1 MPADLSGRNVLLADD
16 DPEILA
22 TLRAAFEASGAK
34 VTTVNDG
41 NKALDFAKRL
51 QPDLL
56 VLDMM
61 MPRRSGFLVMES
73 LKPDKQAGTKPSVI
87 MITANEGKRHELYAK
102 HLGVDDYIS
111 KPFSVERLLESACKL
126 LGGVYTDPDEAVGL
140 TGTPKPR

>member
-1 MPADLSGRNVLLADD
+1 MPADLNGKNVLVADD

-41 NKALDFAKRL
+41 NKALDFAKRIN
-51 QPDLL
+51 PDLL
-56 VLDMM
+56 ILDMM
-61 MPRRSGFLVMES
+61 MPRRSGFLVLET
-73 LKPDKQAGTKPSVI
+73 LKPEKQSGVKPFVI

-111 KPFSVERLLESACKL
+111 KPFSVERLLESACRL
-126 LGGVYTDPDEAVGL
+126 TGGKYIDPDESVGL
-140 TGTPKPR
+140 TGFSNSR